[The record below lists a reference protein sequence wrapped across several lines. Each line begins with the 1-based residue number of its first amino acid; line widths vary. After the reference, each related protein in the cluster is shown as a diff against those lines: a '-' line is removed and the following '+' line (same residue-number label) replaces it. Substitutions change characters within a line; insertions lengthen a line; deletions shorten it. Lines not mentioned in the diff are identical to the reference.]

1 MFDSPEPLAQNS
13 TVSNFTPDGTLSW
26 LVAYAGPCGDP
37 KCEIDGITGGH
48 MRLYLIP
55 MIGWL
60 HALVNEP
67 IGGVT
72 ITRLR
77 LRPAIMSSAGMVV
90 DYLEAVDKFKFIAV
104 IRATDDAVA
113 TAKGIYQ
120 ERFGD
125 SLLLAETGMPAAT
138 N

>member
-1 MFDSPEPLAQNS
+1 MFDSPEPLAQTS
-13 TVSNFTPDGTLSW
+13 TVSNFTPDSTLSW

-37 KCEIDGITGGH
+37 TCKIDGITGGH

-67 IGGVT
+67 AGGVT

-90 DYLEAVDKFKFIAV
+90 DYMEAVDKFKFIAI

-120 ERFGD
+120 ERFEN
-125 SLLLAETGMPAAT
+125 SMLIAEESAPSAT